1 MGRGKP
7 LTVRR
12 YLVVDGKDIPWEEL
26 TQEQIDNWQK
36 AASERLSKHFSRY
49 YAQHPEE
56 YIALCKE
63 LDEKEA
69 KEREAREKAALQS
82 TAQAEE

>member
-12 YLVVDGKDIPWEEL
+12 FLVLDGKDVPWEEL
-26 TQEQIDNWQK
+26 TQEQIDNWRKEAGARLGRYLSQYY
-36 AASERLSKHFSRY
+36 SE
-49 YAQHPEE
+49 HPEE

-69 KEREAREKAALQS
+69 KKKAELQS
-82 TAQAEE
+82 SVQKEE